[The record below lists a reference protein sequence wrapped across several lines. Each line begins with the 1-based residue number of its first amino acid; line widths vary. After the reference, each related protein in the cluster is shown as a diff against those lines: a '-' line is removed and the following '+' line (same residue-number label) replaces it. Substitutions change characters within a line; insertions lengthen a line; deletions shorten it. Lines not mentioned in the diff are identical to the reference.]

1 MSDFTIAELLLFQFV
16 LIFLNAVFACAE
28 IAVISFNEVKLKKMA
43 DDGDK
48 RAKRLSALTQTPA
61 RFLATIQVGITL
73 AGFLGSAFA
82 ADNFS
87 DRIVDWLVSLGVT
100 ISPSKLDVLAVIFI
114 TLILSYITLIF
125 GELVPKRIAMQNPE
139 KVGLAMSGLIYVV
152 AKMFAP
158 LVWFLTVS
166 TNFILKIFGINPENK
181 DEKVT
186 EEEIRIMVD
195 AGSESGTIDDIEKA
209 LIHNVFEFDD
219 KLVEEVMT
227 HRTKVAFLD
236 ADASVEDWEKEMIKS
251 RYSIYPMFLGNSD
264 HIIGSL
270 RIKDYFKYKGLDKA
284 EILQKAMR
292 PVQFVP
298 ETLHIDD
305 LFKSMKK
312 SRDHFAVVVDEYG
325 GVDGIVTMND
335 LLEELVG
342 DLEDDISAPPSRP
355 DIEKSENGDWLIK
368 GEAALDEVSQ
378 KLKIELPDEDCDT
391 FGGFVMSLMES
402 IPEDKTNI
410 KLRYQNMEIEVTET
424 KGHRIEATKVHIL
437 DENKENSEM
446 SESQ

>member
-1 MSDFTIAELLLFQFV
+1 MSDFTIAELLLFQFF

-28 IAVISFNEVKLKKMA
+28 IAVISFNDVKLKRMSEE
-43 DDGDK
+43 GDK
-48 RAKRLSALTQTPA
+48 RAQRLAVLTQTPA

-87 DRIVDWLVSLGVT
+87 DRIVDWLVSMGVT

-114 TLILSYITLIF
+114 TLVLSYITLIF

-152 AKMFAP
+152 AKIFAP
-158 LVWFLTVS
+158 LVWLLTVS
-166 TNFILKIFGINPENK
+166 TNIVLKMFGIDPENK

-195 AGSESGTIDDIEKA
+195 AGSESGAIDDIEKV

-219 KLVEEVMT
+219 TLVEEVMT
-227 HRTKVAFLD
+227 HRTEVAFLD

-251 RYSIYPMFLGNSD
+251 RYSVYPVFLGNSD

-270 RIKDYFKYKGLDKA
+270 RIKDYFKYKELDKA
-284 EILQKAMR
+284 EILKKAIR

-298 ETLHIDD
+298 ETLHVDD

-342 DLEDDISAPPSRP
+342 ELEDDVTAPPSRP
-355 DIEKSENGDWLIK
+355 DIEKIEEGMWQIK
-368 GEAALDEVSQ
+368 GSAPIDEVADC
-378 KLKIELPDEDCDT
+378 LHIELPDNECDT

-402 IPEDKTNI
+402 IPENKTNI
-410 KLRYQNMEIEVTET
+410 KLHYKNLEIVVTES
-424 KGHRIEATKVHIL
+424 KGHRIEATRVWLCKS
-437 DENKENSEM
+437 DENQKSEI
-446 SESQ
+446 

>member
-1 MSDFTIAELLLFQFV
+1 MADYTILELLLFQVF
-16 LIFLNAVFACAE
+16 LIILNAVFACAE
-28 IAVISFNEVKLKKMA
+28 IAVISVNEVKLKKMA
-43 DDGDK
+43 EEGDK
-48 RAKRLSALTQTPA
+48 RAQRLLILTKTPA

-87 DRIVDWLVSLGVT
+87 DRIVHWLVSMGVT

-114 TLILSYITLIF
+114 TFVLSYITLIF
-125 GELVPKRIAMQNPE
+125 GELVPKRIAMQNSE
-139 KVGLAMSGLIYVV
+139 KVGLSMSGLIYVV
-152 AKMFAP
+152 AKIFAP

-166 TNFILKIFGINPENK
+166 TNLVLKICGIDPENK
-181 DEKVT
+181 NDEIT
-186 EEEIRIMVD
+186 EEEIRLMVD
-195 AGSESGTIDDIEKA
+195 AGSKNGTIDDIEKV

-227 HRTKVAFLD
+227 HRTEVAFLD
-236 ADASVEDWEKEMIKS
+236 ANASVEEWEKEMIKS
-251 RYSIYPMFLGNSD
+251 RFSVYPVFLGNND

-270 RIKDYFKYKGLDKA
+270 RIKDYFKYKGLDKS
-284 EILQKAMR
+284 EILKKAIR

-298 ETLHIDD
+298 ETLHVDD

-342 DLEDDISAPPSRP
+342 ELEDDMTAPPSRP
-355 DIEKSENGDWLIK
+355 DIEKLEDDVWQIK
-368 GEAALDEVSQ
+368 GCAAINDVADA
-378 KLKIELPDEDCDT
+378 LKINLSDTECDT

-402 IPEDKTNI
+402 IPENKTDI
-410 KLRYQNMEIEVTET
+410 KLYYENLEIKVVET
-424 KGHRIEATKVHIL
+424 KGHRIETTQVRFCNNNQINN
-437 DENKENSEM
+437 E
-446 SESQ
+446 

>member
-1 MSDFTIAELLLFQFV
+1 MSDYTIAELLLFQFF

-43 DDGDK
+43 EEGDK
-48 RAKRLSALTQTPA
+48 RAQRLSVLTKTPA

-87 DRIVDWLVSLGVT
+87 DRIVNWLISIGIT

-114 TLILSYITLIF
+114 TLVLSYITLIF
-125 GELVPKRIAMQNPE
+125 GELVPKRIAMQDPE

-152 AKMFAP
+152 AKIFAP
-158 LVWFLTVS
+158 LVWLLTVS
-166 TNFILKIFGINPENK
+166 TNFVLKIFGISPENK

-227 HRTKVAFLD
+227 HRTEVSFLD
-236 ADASVEDWEKEMIKS
+236 ADASVEEWENEMIKS
-251 RYSIYPMFLGNSD
+251 RYSIYPVFLGNND
-264 HIIGSL
+264 HVIGSL
-270 RIKDYFKYKGLDKA
+270 RIKDYFKYKGQDKA
-284 EILQKAMR
+284 DILKKAIR

-298 ETLHIDD
+298 ETLHVDD

-342 DLEDDISAPPSRP
+342 DLEDDVSAPPSRP
-355 DIEKSENGDWLIK
+355 DIEKLENNSWRIK
-368 GEAALDEVSQ
+368 GSAPIDEVIS
-378 KLKIELPDEDCDT
+378 KLEVQLPDDECET
-391 FGGFVMSLMES
+391 FGGFVMSLMDS
-402 IPEDKTNI
+402 IPENKTNI
-410 KLRYQNMEIEVTET
+410 KLQYENLDIEVVEA
-424 KGHRIEATKVHIL
+424 KGHRIETTLVHVHGNQAA
-437 DENKENSEM
+437 DTNK
-446 SESQ
+446 QIK